1 MSWYPENPNLG
12 QEEQTDVVG
21 LTVDKGFI
29 AHMHLT
35 VTQSVATDTD
45 GVHSAVTDN
54 GSEQTITTGI
64 TNPPCPRNVVALADG
79 VVSDIKAIQVG
90 VTGTNIADEVI
101 TELLPAFTENTSGVV
116 VGSKAF
122 KTVTSITIP
131 AHDGTGATTS
141 IGFGDKIGLPEKLS
155 HNTVLFAFLNNVK
168 ESTSPTV
175 STSSSAIESNTVDLN
190 SNLDGSVVD
199 IYYIC

>member
-35 VTQSVATDTD
+35 VTQAVATDTD

-64 TNPPCPRNVVALADG
+64 TNPPYSRNVVALADG

-141 IGFGDKIGLPEKLS
+141 IGFGDKIGFPEKLS

-168 ESTSPTV
+168 ESTSPSV